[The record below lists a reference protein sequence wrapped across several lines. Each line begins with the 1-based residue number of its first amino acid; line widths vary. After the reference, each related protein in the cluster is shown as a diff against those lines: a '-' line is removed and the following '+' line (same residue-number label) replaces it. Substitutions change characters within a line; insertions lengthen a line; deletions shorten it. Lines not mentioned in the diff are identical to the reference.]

1 MDVALHAKHE
11 RLLGIIRDMGRVLVA
26 FSGGVDST
34 FLARA
39 ARDAVGDCAVLV
51 TADSETYP
59 ASELDETRRHHYEIR
74 EDVVLPE
81 HSVHRFDGVGDARG
95 NRARE

>member
-1 MDVALHAKHE
+1 MTVQEKYA
-11 RLLGIIRDMGRVLVA
+11 RLLEVLRSLDSVVVA

-39 ARDAVGDCAVLV
+39 ADEALGERAVLV

-59 ASELDETRRHHYEIR
+59 ASEL
-74 EDVVLPE
+74 
-81 HSVHRFDGVGDARG
+81 A
-95 NRARE
+95 AAK